1 MQARSPR
8 CWRWPTPANA
18 TPVVC
23 APETPAPDQTGGCC
37 AAVVRD
43 RRRRPP
49 DDRRSTGLQRHC
61 NAVAGTV
68 ATPRRTAMNPTTFR
82 LLRHATAWL
91 IAGTAATAQAGY
103 DRTIVIEDAVR
114 AISIA
119 SGVFPGDP
127 FLFHF
132 DDATEL
138 PVGPLT
144 LTVFGT
150 GDFDGLGNDG
160 GVIGGD
166 DGALEVFGVG
176 LEFFN
181 IALDG
186 DTDIGPFNGARSFSV
201 SGTVGMGAQYFAD
214 GLVGSIVLGMG
225 VDANQPGDFLAMRLQ
240 YDTLPVPEPAPSA
253 MLLGGLAALW
263 FRRRLSPV
271 SG

>member
-1 MQARSPR
+1 
-8 CWRWPTPANA
+8 
-18 TPVVC
+18 
-23 APETPAPDQTGGCC
+23 
-37 AAVVRD
+37 
-43 RRRRPP
+43 
-49 DDRRSTGLQRHC
+49 
-61 NAVAGTV
+61 
-68 ATPRRTAMNPTTFR
+68 MNPTTFR